1 MKLNKNIA
9 ISETGYIFNPLTGET
24 FVVNQSGM
32 EILNLLK
39 KSYNQQEIQNQ
50 LAKEYLIDYNDIE
63 KDLNNFIDFL
73 MRYDLLEK

>member
-1 MKLNKNIA
+1 MKLNKDIA

-39 KSYNQQEIQNQ
+39 KNYNQQEIQNQ
-50 LAKEYLIDYNDIE
+50 LAKEYMIDYNDIE